1 MITPYSPK
9 NAKHSND
16 AHIAAQSQV
25 YPKIFNTLQ
34 EKLSFETVTF
44 DSNPRH
50 KILDGE
56 MAVDR
61 IVKVNINS
69 LQYPLSFTVQERFRR
84 PDARKWQDITITEWN
99 HKSNL
104 PSELYKLSGGLF
116 VYGYYNQVTD
126 IVEQFVVFSSSQVL
140 LSLARGDLHWD
151 VECNKRTKQTF
162 IALSFKLLRDNGL
175 ILFEQ

>member
-1 MITPYSPK
+1 METPYNEG
-9 NAKHSND
+9 NAEHSND

-34 EKLSFETVTF
+34 ENLSFETVTI
-44 DSNPRH
+44 DKNPRH

-61 IVKVNINS
+61 IVKVKINT

-84 PDARKWQDITITEWN
+84 PYFKTWQDITITEWN
-99 HKSNL
+99 HNSNF

-116 VYGYYNQVTD
+116 VYGYYNGVTN
-126 IVEQFVVFSSSQVL
+126 IVEQFVVFSSTQVL
-140 LSLARGDLHWD
+140 LSLARGDLHWG
-151 VECNKRTKQTF
+151 VKLNPRTNQTF
-162 IALSFKLLRDNGL
+162 ISLSFKLLRENGL
-175 ILFEQ
+175 ILFEK